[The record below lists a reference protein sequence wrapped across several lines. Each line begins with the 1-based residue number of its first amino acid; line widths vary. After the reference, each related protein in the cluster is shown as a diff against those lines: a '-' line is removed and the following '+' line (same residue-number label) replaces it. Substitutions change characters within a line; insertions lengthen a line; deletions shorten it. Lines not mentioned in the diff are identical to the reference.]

1 MLGRNRIVHCDH
13 PRNTDGLKV
22 YSKQKQLETAK
33 KVDEVIQLLIK
44 TQGCINFSSVS
55 ERSGVSKAYLYRH
68 QAIRARIEALRNQQ
82 QGLPS
87 RKHIKA
93 EMTDSSKDVLLV
105 AKNKRIKVL
114 EDEVKHLKE
123 QLKRLGGE
131 LYDSI

>member
-1 MLGRNRIVHCDH
+1 MLSNH
-13 PRNTDGLKV
+13 PRNTDGLKA

-33 KVDEVIQLLIK
+33 KVDEAIKLLIK
-44 TQGCINFSSVS
+44 EKRSINFSSVS
-55 ERSGVSKAYLYRH
+55 ERSGVSKAYLYQHHNFRE
-68 QAIRARIEALRNQQ
+68 RIEALRKQQ

-87 RKHIKA
+87 RKHIKS
-93 EMTDSSKDVLLV
+93 EMTDSSKDVLLA

-114 EDEVKHLKE
+114 EDEVKRLKE

>member
-1 MLGRNRIVHCDH
+1 MLGDH
-13 PRNTDGLKV
+13 LRNTDGLKV
-22 YSKQKQLETAK
+22 YCKQKQLETAK
-33 KVDEVIQLLIK
+33 KVDEVIKLLIK
-44 TQGCINFSSVS
+44 TKGSINFSSVS
-55 ERSGVSKAYLYRH
+55 ERSGVSKAYLYNH

-93 EMTDSSKDVLLV
+93 EMTDSSKDVLLA

-114 EDEVKHLKE
+114 EDEVKRLKE
-123 QLKRLGGE
+123 RLMRLGGE